1 MARQT
6 HHGCLNPPKGYK
18 ADEFRSRDTDT
29 RPCPAFAEA
38 ASRRQAKR
46 HFGVQARSMV
56 IQKITDTRHET
67 RTRSFLIGL
76 EKGFTLLEVI
86 IALAILGIGLAVLM
100 ELFSGGF
107 RLGRVSQEYTRAMN
121 VASLKLE
128 EMIARK
134 TIEAG
139 EEEGEFD
146 KTFRWRTGVEKV
158 DILPYDK
165 GTEFKPPV
173 DLYHIRVN
181 VLWTSGSK
189 ERSAGLESYKTVKPA
204 S

>member
-1 MARQT
+1 
-6 HHGCLNPPKGYK
+6 
-18 ADEFRSRDTDT
+18 
-29 RPCPAFAEA
+29 
-38 ASRRQAKR
+38 
-46 HFGVQARSMV
+46 
-56 IQKITDTRHET
+56 
-67 RTRSFLIGL
+67 
-76 EKGFTLLEVI
+76 
-86 IALAILGIGLAVLM
+86 
-100 ELFSGGF
+100 
-107 RLGRVSQEYTRAMN
+107 MN
-121 VASLKLE
+121 FASLKLE
-128 EMIARK
+128 EMTARK

-181 VLWTSGSK
+181 VLWTSGTK
-189 ERSAGLESYKTVKPA
+189 ERSAGLESYKTVKPE

>member
-1 MARQT
+1 MSV
-6 HHGCLNPPKGYK
+6 
-18 ADEFRSRDTDT
+18 RS
-29 RPCPAFAEA
+29 
-38 ASRRQAKR
+38 K
-46 HFGVQARSMV
+46 
-56 IQKITDTRHET
+56 
-67 RTRSFLIGL
+67 
-76 EKGFTLLEVI
+76 KGFTLLEVI
-86 IALAILGIGLAVLM
+86 IALAILGIALTVIM
-100 ELFSGGF
+100 ELFSGGL
-107 RLGRVSQEYTRAMN
+107 RLGRVSHEYTKAMN
-121 VASLKLE
+121 FASLKLE
-128 EMIARK
+128 EMTARK

-189 ERSAGLESYKTVKPA
+189 ERSAGIESYKTVKPA